1 MKSSDILGLSD
12 LRTKTVRVKQWDC
25 DLTIREL
32 DLENGVKLF
41 AMVSEVDGDFVIDAE
56 QIASVVAWGV
66 IDENGDRL
74 FSDEDIPDLKKKAR
88 GPLMFLYTEI
98 TSISG
103 EDAEKN

>member
-12 LRTKTVRVKQWDC
+12 LRTKTVKVKEWDC

-41 AMVSEVDGDFVIDAE
+41 SMVSERDGEFVVDAE

-74 FSDEDIPDLKKKAR
+74 FSDDEIPALMKKAR
-88 GPLMFLYTEI
+88 DPLMFLYTEI
-98 TSISG
+98 TSISV